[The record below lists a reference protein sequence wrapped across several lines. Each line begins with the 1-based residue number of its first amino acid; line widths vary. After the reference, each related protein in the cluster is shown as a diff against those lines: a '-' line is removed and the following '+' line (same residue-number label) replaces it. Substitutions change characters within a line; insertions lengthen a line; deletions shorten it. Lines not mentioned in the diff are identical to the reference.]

1 MWHSNKLVQYTY
13 TTTETK
19 FGYAIIE
26 GVSGWKRLYPATEDG
41 VSNLFGLLCVAKASN
56 RRVNVY
62 IQNINNVEYITRAY
76 MV

>member
-13 TTTETK
+13 TATVSK
-19 FGYAIIE
+19 FAYAIIE
-26 GVSGWKRLYPATEDG
+26 GVSGWQRIYPSTEDG

-62 IQNINNVEYITRAY
+62 IESINNADYITRAY
-76 MV
+76 LV